1 MAYRAVVAPRSWKGP
16 PAAGVATAPEL
27 RRARWPADSGCVNSS
42 LTRTR
47 TIAVQTTPTLAE
59 LSSTELAE
67 LVALERLALGA
78 VHALNNA
85 FTTVLGEA
93 SFLESKRKG
102 DPELEE
108 ACQVIRAE
116 IDRCA
121 RLTRALLSR
130 RSPPVAATIEAPDLG
145 RIVRDLSGL
154 LAATLSSRLM
164 LRVETGG
171 ELLLVKGCASAIE
184 LLVILMVHQAAA
196 FAPAPAELR
205 LCAMDD
211 EERGRHGVS
220 VELRSP
226 DLAPESARGSRPA
239 AQDRAAA
246 LAALALHH
254 LASEQGAEIES
265 VRTRNTLTLRLFLPA
280 FQGEALSPA

>member
-1 MAYRAVVAPRSWKGP
+1 MA
-16 PAAGVATAPEL
+16 AALEL
-27 RRARWPADSGCVNSS
+27 RRARWLADSACVNSS
-42 LTRTR
+42 QTRTR

-67 LVALERLALGA
+67 LVALERLTLGA

-102 DPELEE
+102 DPELQE

-116 IDRCA
+116 VDRCA

-130 RSPPVAATIEAPDLG
+130 RSAPVADTAEAPDLG

-154 LAATLSSRLM
+154 LAATLSSRLV
-164 LRVETGG
+164 LRVETPE
-171 ELLLVKGCASAIE
+171 ELLLVRGHASAIE
-184 LLVILMVHQAAA
+184 LLVILMVHEAAA

-205 LCAMDD
+205 LCVIDD
-211 EERGRHGVS
+211 QERGRHGVR
-220 VELRSP
+220 VELRSR
-226 DLAPESARGSRPA
+226 DLAPGPLGGSRPA
-239 AQDRAAA
+239 AHGRAAA

-254 LASEQGAEIES
+254 LASEQGAEVES
-265 VRTRNTLTLRLFLPA
+265 VRSGDALTLLLFLPA
-280 FQGEALSPA
+280 FRGEVLSPA